1 MDHYGTCSGNI
12 QEVCQKTYAMDGPVT
27 SSSGLKKCRQQLKE
41 KEKWGRDNSELCK
54 RDPEKCNHAGCGYVV
69 ETRGFKDYA
78 NLVREQEPYMKKAS
92 DVYKEAASQK
102 MADVQGKFKGFMGS
116 FGKKQTPVQG
126 GGARRKTIRR
136 RRIGGK
142 SRKSRKPRTRKPR
155 KSKKHARKPGATR
168 KRQRRGVG
176 RRTK

>member
-1 MDHYGTCSGNI
+1 MDHHGTCSENI
-12 QEVCQKTYAMDGPVT
+12 QEVCQKTYAMDGSVT
-27 SSSGLKKCRQQLKE
+27 SPAGLKKCKQQLKE
-41 KEKWGRDNSELCK
+41 KEKWGRDNSAACK
-54 RDPEKCNHAGCGYVV
+54 DDPEMCNHTGCGYVV

-78 NLVREQEPYMKKAS
+78 TLVREQEPYMKKAS

-102 MADVQGKFKGFMGS
+102 MANVQGKLKGFMGS

-136 RRIGGK
+136 HRRGGK
-142 SRKSRKPRTRKPR
+142 SRKSRKQRMRKSR
-155 KSKKHARKPGATR
+155 KSKKSGRKTGATR
-168 KRQRRGVG
+168 RKRGGG